1 MKQLLASLLV
11 LAAVASQSWAATCT
25 IRPDQPKQKIWGI
38 GFEIQSDS
46 IGSGNHGLPEEP
58 VAVPHDL
65 VPAERE
71 RLAKE
76 MLKGFRYCRLAG
88 GLYWRGLDPEGKF
101 LRPRWPSQLEELK
114 QVLDLAGVEG
124 ICLEYWSPAPY
135 WKANRS
141 YVGLGGPDGRALNR
155 LRCLAPG
162 FDKDPDYRG
171 DTNRFLADFANA
183 VVTDIRTLEA
193 AGLPVRMFGL
203 QNEPN
208 VNHTIYSTCHYPESR
223 GYIDAY
229 KAVAGAIR
237 RHSPRITLFADTESG
252 YPKLI
257 GPGMKDPE
265 VASLVDAYA
274 VHIVG
279 SPSETPRKVHEKIRA
294 QLPVRPWFQNEY
306 EYLTGGA
313 TPDRCLNT
321 VQHIMNSFQLAE
333 NPTWF
338 WIHALKPIG
347 NAEASGYA
355 LGFWRSLIL
364 TSQVASA
371 ETWMRWPG
379 GPQYRNLPAD
389 LRKAEVVAAKFK
401 PGAKPAVGYTFI
413 VNQPV
418 TVHLAAEPTDA
429 LQLDP
434 AWQRTTM
441 KLEWDGGTDVVFKRE
456 FPKGN
461 VTIPAPAGNVSGRAP
476 APHLAFVTPSEP
488 ATFHAQVGVN
498 MPIEIRS
505 QALEMA
511 RKTDAL
517 RPGHWVAN
525 PYNWHAVGS
534 FVRRMPWDSVALH
547 IDEPN
552 YDANARL
559 FAFRR
564 PDGRVT
570 IVLSNRSADSPRA
583 FDLATGL
590 DRAKW
595 KGSRYTPDDAG
606 KNLDGIPAG
615 ERSGA
620 AFQVTL
626 PPRSWEFWEQQ

>member
-1 MKQLLASLLV
+1 M
-11 LAAVASQSWAATCT
+11 T
-25 IRPDQPKQKIWGI
+25 
-38 GFEIQSDS
+38 
-46 IGSGNHGLPEEP
+46 
-58 VAVPHDL
+58 
-65 VPAERE
+65 
-71 RLAKE
+71 
-76 MLKGFRYCRLAG
+76 
-88 GLYWRGLDPEGKF
+88 
-101 LRPRWPSQLEELK
+101 
-114 QVLDLAGVEG
+114 
-124 ICLEYWSPAPY
+124 
-135 WKANRS
+135 
-141 YVGLGGPDGRALNR
+141 
-155 LRCLAPG
+155 
-162 FDKDPDYRG
+162 
-171 DTNRFLADFANA
+171 
-183 VVTDIRTLEA
+183 
-193 AGLPVRMFGL
+193 
-203 QNEPN
+203 
-208 VNHTIYSTCHYPESR
+208 
-223 GYIDAY
+223 
-229 KAVAGAIR
+229 
-237 RHSPRITLFADTESG
+237 
-252 YPKLI
+252 
-257 GPGMKDPE
+257 DPE
-265 VASLVDAYA
+265 VAALVDAYA

-279 SPSETPRKVHEKIRA
+279 SSSETPRNVHAAIARK
-294 QLPVRPWFQNEY
+294 LPPRPWFQNEY